1 MDYTIVD
8 LSSIPE
14 AKVEDEVVLI
24 GTQEGKT
31 ISVEEV
37 AKRCGVI
44 PYTIITNLKGRI
56 KRKYIS
62 N

>member
-1 MDYTIVD
+1 
-8 LSSIPE
+8 
-14 AKVEDEVVLI
+14 
-24 GTQEGKT
+24 
-31 ISVEEV
+31 V